1 MEITEKD
8 IKHLASLSRLE
19 FSDDE
24 IEKFSSE
31 FASIIDYVNQLQ
43 KVDTTNVVDK
53 TPVREFEELRDDVVK
68 SSLPNEKIIE
78 NAPKKYNGY
87 FVAPTVVE

>member
-19 FSDDE
+19 FNDDE

-31 FASIIDYVNQLQ
+31 FSSIIDYVNQLQ
-43 KVDTTNVVDK
+43 KVDTSNITDK
-53 TPVREFEELRDDVVK
+53 TPIREFDELRDDNIK
-68 SSLPNEKIIE
+68 SSLPNEKIVE